1 MRNHWTNFYIGNV
14 EIRVSGEQVEA
25 FVNDLARRNI
35 HVWNMR
41 RAGSEEF
48 SFRMSL
54 KDVPKMRAVHRRHRR
69 CKVSFG
75 RRAGLPFLL
84 KRAWLNS
91 GFIVGA
97 VLFLF
102 CLFLLSNVVWNIEV
116 TGAKPE
122 TEYRIRHEL
131 KEMGIEKGKIQF
143 FLSGSD
149 DIQKQLTKKID
160 ALTWIGVELRGT
172 SFHLQVVEKKEPKK
186 TEAAGRQNLVANK
199 KAIIRKVFV
208 EKGKAVVQVNDYVH
222 KGQLLVS
229 SNISNGKSTELVAAK
244 GEVLGE
250 IWYKSTVTIPLKT
263 HFNVYSGW
271 EETKHYIGAGKV
283 SLPVWGFKKNKME
296 SYEKDITKKPLFFL
310 GYKLPFTYNTVTY
323 RDKETVIREYSK
335 QEAIKKGQDTAES
348 DLKRL
353 IPKNSEVIGR
363 NILHE
368 GLDNGKVVLKI
379 HYQVLENIAIE
390 QPIIQGD

>member
-14 EIRVSGEQVEA
+14 ELKVSGEQVEA

-131 KEMGIEKGKIQF
+131 KEMGIEKGKFQF

>member
-14 EIRVSGEQVEA
+14 EIGVSGEQVEA

-35 HVWNMR
+35 HVWNLR
-41 RAGSEEF
+41 RDGDGDIF
-48 SFRMSL
+48 FRMSL
-54 KDVPKMRAVHRRHRR
+54 KDVPAMRAVHRRHRN
-69 CKVSFG
+69 CKVIFR

-84 KRAWLNS
+84 KRAWRNS
-91 GFIVGA
+91 GFVIGA
-97 VLFLF
+97 ALFLF
-102 CLFLLSNVVWNIEV
+102 CLFLLSNIVWNIEV

-122 TEYRIRHEL
+122 TEYRIRNEL
-131 KEMGIEKGKIQF
+131 KDMGIEKGKFQF

-186 TEAAGRQNLVANK
+186 TEASGRQNLVANK

-229 SNISNGKSTELVAAK
+229 SNISNGKGTELVAAK

-296 SYEKDITKKPLFFL
+296 SFEKDVTKKPLFFL
-310 GYKLPFTYNTVTY
+310 GYKLPFTYDTVTY

-348 DLKRL
+348 DLGRL

-368 GLDNGKVVLKI
+368 GLENGKVVLKI

>member
-35 HVWNMR
+35 HVWNLR

-131 KEMGIEKGKIQF
+131 KEMGIEKGKFQF

>member
-131 KEMGIEKGKIQF
+131 KEMGIEKGKFQF